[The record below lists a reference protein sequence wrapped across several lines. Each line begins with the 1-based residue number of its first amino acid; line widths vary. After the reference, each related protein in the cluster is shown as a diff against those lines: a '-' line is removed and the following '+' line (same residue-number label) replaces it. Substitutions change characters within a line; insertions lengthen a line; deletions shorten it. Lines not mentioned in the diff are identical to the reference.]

1 MKKILFSLFALVF
14 LLTGCKK
21 DPDVY
26 VTNITNIT
34 EGTTVYTEYPVI
46 NRTDWTEYDE
56 NGDGVVDYIYASYE
70 NEYIDEDLI
79 NNSFVIVYWIDDMG
93 RDVALPYPYK
103 YYSTDGNVTKEHTAI
118 IRYDVEQNYSNFMI
132 EALDGDYYTLERAI
146 GQNMCFKVCMMLNP
160 QVEE

>member
-21 DPDVY
+21 EPDVY

-34 EGTTVYTEYPVI
+34 EGSTVYTEYADI
-46 NRTDWTEYDE
+46 YRTDWTEYDE
-56 NGDGVVDYIYASYE
+56 DGDGYTDYIYASYE
-70 NEYIDEDLI
+70 NENIDENLI
-79 NNSFVIVYWIDDMG
+79 NNSFVLCYWIDPEG

-103 YYSTDGNVTKEHTAI
+103 YYSSDGNVTKEHIAI
-118 IRYDVEQNYSNFMI
+118 IRYDVEPYYTNFMI

-146 GQNMCFKVCMMLNP
+146 GQKMSFKGCMMLNP
-160 QVEE
+160 QIEE